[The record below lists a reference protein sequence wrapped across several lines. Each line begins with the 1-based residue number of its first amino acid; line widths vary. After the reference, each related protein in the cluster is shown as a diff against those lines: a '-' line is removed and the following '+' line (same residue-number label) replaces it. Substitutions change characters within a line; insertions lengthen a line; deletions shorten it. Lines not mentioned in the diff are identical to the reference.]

1 MPIVRSTRAG
11 RKKDPDNENQDK
23 EKGPT
28 TKTASSSVRGNK
40 FGGQLKERNTN
51 SRDNKATSGKTVN
64 HKAKKMVTGLED
76 NTNHPI
82 DDSSKQNEE
91 ERQEQTT
98 VDNKNIDML
107 PPAIAVDVRAEE
119 DELSPPKKQKMN
131 EDEGEE
137 NQEPYMED
145 DENKPQA
152 EVVEGIKDMPSSTN
166 SGSKNPSFSLKSH
179 GNKTNNREEEVEEE
193 AIGNNNMPEQL
204 LTVIS
209 NLYLNVGERLRL
221 NFLPRCLDD
230 LAYCHRHHYHSDL
243 PEAPISS
250 QAHSLRSA
258 LQQYRYV
265 SFINSTTD
273 MVHRGEF
280 PGKGIFTKIIELVL
294 VSSHTYI
301 HLPLNS
307 VMFLR
312 PSRASTIAPSNRISQ
327 HSNSPTTKL

>member
-28 TKTASSSVRGNK
+28 TKTASSSVRGRK

-51 SRDNKATSGKTVN
+51 SRDNNVTSGKAVN
-64 HKAKKMVTGLED
+64 HRAKKMITGLED

-82 DDSSKQNEE
+82 DGSSKQNEE
-91 ERQEQTT
+91 EGQEPTT
-98 VDNKNIDML
+98 VDNKNIDEL
-107 PPAIAVDVRAEE
+107 PPAIAVDVMEE
-119 DELSPPKKQKMN
+119 QDELSPPKKQKMN
-131 EDEGEE
+131 EDGQGE

-145 DENKPQA
+145 EENKPQA
-152 EVVEGIKDMPSSTN
+152 EVVEGNKDMPSSN
-166 SGSKNPSFSLKSH
+166 SGSKNPSFSLKSQ
-179 GNKTNNREEEVEEE
+179 GNKTNNREVEEEE

-294 VSSHTYI
+294 VSRPTYM

-307 VMFLR
+307 VMFYVPLEH
-312 PSRASTIAPSNRISQ
+312 Q
-327 HSNSPTTKL
+327 L